1 MKHSDHKVLPTQIHQ
16 QSYKTKLR
24 FSRFQISIF
33 QKEEW
38 VHHVFDDGPVQ
49 IGALQN
55 ENHIVLQD
63 ETVSRRHCVII
74 RVGDEYMLED
84 LNSTNGTF
92 LNEVR
97 IKSIFLTPGV
107 EVVIGQTRIIFDRV
121 ADELSI
127 TPTNKTH
134 LGRIVGGDIK
144 MREIFSVIEKIA
156 HTDTTVVIEGAT
168 GTGKDVVARTIH
180 ETSRRAT
187 QPFVVFD
194 CSAVPEHL
202 IESELFGH
210 EKGSFTGAIMARKGL
225 FELANGGTI
234 FLDEL
239 GELNLELQPK
249 LLRVLENRQIRRV
262 GASHPTPIDVRVIA
276 ATNRKLDVEVVQ
288 GRFREDLFYRL
299 SVVRLFLPPL
309 KDRLSVLPLLIDHF
323 LKHASFNR
331 FPNSE
336 QKKVNGVE
344 PKALEAMSKHHWP
357 GNVRELVNVLERA
370 CSFVEG
376 VMIRLEDL
384 PPMMTNSN
392 LSGALPQFDVSPVAG
407 SPQLK
412 QGNSIGNS
420 TSWSSDRRTAFP
432 SSDPQDSDF
441 EDDFETFKIA
451 KEKWVTLF
459 EKDYILTT
467 LKRSKYNISQAARLA
482 EIDRKYFRKLMNKYE
497 IEIPD

>member
-1 MKHSDHKVLPTQIHQ
+1 MKHSAHKIVPTQIHQ
-16 QSYKTKLR
+16 HAYKSKLR
-24 FSRFQISIF
+24 FSRFQLNVC
-33 QKEEW
+33 QKDEW
-38 VHHVFDDGPVQ
+38 VPYIFDDGPVQ
-49 IGALQN
+49 IGALAG
-55 ENHIVLQD
+55 ENQIVLSD
-63 ETVSRRHCVII
+63 DTVSRRHCVIFRI
-74 RVGDEYMLED
+74 GDEYVLED

-92 LNEVR
+92 LNKVR

-107 EVVIGQTRIIFDRV
+107 EFTLGQTRIIFDRV
-121 ADELSI
+121 TDETSI
-127 TPTNKTH
+127 TPTTKNQ
-134 LGRIVGGDIK
+134 LGRIVGGDVK

-156 HTDTTVVIEGAT
+156 HTDTTVVIEGET

-180 ETSRRAT
+180 ETSRRAQ

-194 CSAVPEHL
+194 CSAVPQHL

-239 GELNLELQPK
+239 GELNLDLQPK

-262 GASHPTPIDVRVIA
+262 GSSQPTSIDVRVIA
-276 ATNRKLDVEVVQ
+276 ATNRNLDAEVKQ

-309 KDRLSVLPLLIDHF
+309 RDRLSDLTLLITHF
-323 LKHASFNR
+323 LNHQSFNL
-331 FPNSE
+331 FPNSD
-336 QKKVNGVE
+336 QKKVSGID
-344 PKALEAMSKHHWP
+344 PQALDLMSKYHWP

-376 VMIRLEDL
+376 VTIQIEDL
-384 PPMMTNSN
+384 PPVFTQNPQQQYQPTS
-392 LSGALPQFDVSPVAG
+392 SPSALQTPLQRAG
-407 SPQLK
+407 DHPL
-412 QGNSIGNS
+412 GNS
-420 TSWSSDRRTAFP
+420 TSWTSDSIRRQNSHSP
-432 SSDPQDSDF
+432 HSLPF
-441 EDDFETFKIA
+441 EEDFETFKIA
-451 KEKWVTLF
+451 KEKWITLF
-459 EKDYILTT
+459 EKDYILAT
-467 LKRSKYNISQAARLA
+467 LKQCKYNISKAARLA